1 MDQSLTTYVKVT
13 EKLKEGFWFSHNHI
27 HTLFHI
33 HFFVLKIWNVDIS
46 RSVIYI
52 YISYMCDIVNVN
64 KCERIFNLKRKTVK
78 NNKTI
83 VLRWR
88 NDRKYIITSILK
100 VIRVFSTPQAQ
111 IRLSLERKIPSI
123 NDTKSL
129 SFFLLISFEIW
140 S

>member
-1 MDQSLTTYVKVT
+1 
-13 EKLKEGFWFSHNHI
+13 
-27 HTLFHI
+27 
-33 HFFVLKIWNVDIS
+33 
-46 RSVIYI
+46 
-52 YISYMCDIVNVN
+52 MCDIVNVN
-64 KCERIFNLKRKTVK
+64 KCERIFNIKRKTIK

-83 VLRWR
+83 VLRSR

-129 SFFLLISFEIW
+129 SFFLLISFEI
-140 S
+140 